1 MERISLGAFTIALCM
16 LTGNAIV
23 VPESIKVRIEAGD
36 DKLTVIRTAVGQN
49 QWPPLGATA
58 IAVIA
63 FTAIGLS
70 DDATGEYCKSLFFLL
85 FISLALSWITAITL
99 TPLLC

>member
-1 MERISLGAFTIALCM
+1 M
-16 LTGNAIV
+16 LNGNAIV
-23 VPESIKVRIEAGD
+23 VTQSIKARIEACD

-49 QWPPLGATA
+49 QWPPSGATA
-58 IAVIA
+58 IAFIA

-70 DDATGEYCKSLFFLL
+70 DDVKGEYCNSLFCVI
-85 FISLALSWITAITL
+85 FISLGLSWITAITL

>member
-1 MERISLGAFTIALCM
+1 M
-16 LTGNAIV
+16 LNGNAIV
-23 VPESIKVRIEAGD
+23 VTQSIKARIEAGD

-70 DDATGEYCKSLFFLL
+70 DDATGEYCNSLFCVI